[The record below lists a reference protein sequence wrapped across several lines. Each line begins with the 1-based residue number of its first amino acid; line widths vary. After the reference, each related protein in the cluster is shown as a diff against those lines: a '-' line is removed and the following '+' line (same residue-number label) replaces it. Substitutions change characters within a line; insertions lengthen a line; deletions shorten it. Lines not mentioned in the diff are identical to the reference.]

1 MKHTK
6 GCLSFVPVPA
16 IFEFGSW
23 EQAVGARWEE
33 REKAKCQFKLRIKGL
48 LIHKIS
54 LPTPLTANES
64 LFK

>member
-1 MKHTK
+1 MEKLGGQWQGNSSSCSSSFTTREFDISIFMKLSK

-33 REKAKCQFKLRIKGL
+33 
-48 LIHKIS
+48 
-54 LPTPLTANES
+54 
-64 LFK
+64 

>member
-23 EQAVGARWEE
+23 EQAVGARSVGGVRKSEVPIQIE
-33 REKAKCQFKLRIKGL
+33 DKRPVDTQNFLYQRL
-48 LIHKIS
+48 
-54 LPTPLTANES
+54 
-64 LFK
+64 